1 MRRPLILSIAVAAVI
16 SGGLFAVPRQAAADV
31 VMPTEK
37 PRIEAKRCTMAK
49 GRITNMTDTMR
60 AVSERRATAYAN
72 MREKAVAR
80 VAVLK
85 QKGYDTKK
93 LEADLKTI
101 NSQVEEY
108 RAKAAGL
115 YAALAKAQ
123 DVACGDSEGDFKSAL
138 ADARSQ
144 LKEVREAS
152 QTIHKTFRTSVI
164 PDIKAA
170 AEWAK
175 KN

>member
-1 MRRPLILSIAVAAVI
+1 MRRPLVLSLAAAAVI

-60 AVSERRATAYAN
+60 AVSERRATVYAN

-93 LEADLKTI
+93 LEADLKTV
-101 NSQVEEY
+101 NNQVEEY
-108 RAKAAGL
+108 RAKATSL

-123 DVACGDSEGDFKSAL
+123 DVACSDSEGDFKSAL

-144 LKEVREAS
+144 LKEVREAA

-170 AEWAK
+170 AEWAR

>member
-1 MRRPLILSIAVAAVI
+1 MRRPLVLSFAAAAI
-16 SGGLFAVPRQAAADV
+16 IGGGLFAVPRHAAADV

-60 AVSERRATAYAN
+60 TVSERRATAYAN
-72 MREKAVAR
+72 MREKVVAR

-85 QKGYDTKK
+85 QKGYDTQK

-108 RAKAAGL
+108 RTRAANF

-123 DVACGDSEGDFKSAL
+123 DTACGDNEGDFKSAL

-144 LKEVREAS
+144 LKEVREAA
-152 QTIHKTFRTSVI
+152 QTIHKTFRTSII